1 MLCKLLEVTRSV
13 PPMAEPEI
21 VLTTLVLGAARMTI

>member
-1 MLCKLLEVTRSV
+1 MLRELLEVTRSV

-21 VLTTLVLGAARMTI
+21 VHTTLDLGAARMTI